1 MTKTQRAKQESY
13 TRINDSISNNAAIAT
28 AVIGLEEEVDDLEA
42 TIIKIINASTTQI
55 TEPVGLTN
63 SETKRLLMTD
73 TVIKYILRAKV
84 KAKRLGLLTI
94 ANQLD
99 ETHTFYVKG
108 AKIEIISKAKAARN
122 VLNHNKTVLVIITLA
137 NITEI
142 DGVIADYENIKDEPV
157 EAKIITKAAG
167 TDILPPLFKSA
178 DASVVNIIDLIES
191 YVGKS
196 QPAFTNEIK
205 LDAILRISGERHTSI
220 DFHILRDD
228 DGTPL
233 LNSEVK
239 DMITLKIYKPGGDYL
254 TVIPAH
260 RPGSSSFDISCPGFQ
275 SVTFGAQLSRG
286 IINNFTIRLKKNPS

>member
-13 TRINDSISNNAAIAT
+13 TRINDSITNNAAIAT
-28 AVIGLEEEVDDLEA
+28 AVIGLDEEVDDLEA
-42 TIIKIINASTTQI
+42 TILKIINASTTQI

-122 VLNHNKTVLVIITLA
+122 VLNDNKTVLVIITPA

-157 EAKIITKAAG
+157 EAIIITKAAG

-178 DASVVNIIDLIES
+178 DASVVNILDLVES

-220 DFHILRDD
+220 DFHILSDD
-228 DGTPL
+228 DQTPL

-275 SVTFGAQLSRG
+275 TVVFGAQLSRG